1 MNAIVRIFLFSLGAA
16 LTGLWPAGADAQT
29 SALGR
34 CGLASRGSGLGLPP
48 GGATHASM
56 IKRTLKCLQTTGQAP
71 AAGSAGA
78 GGQFVTFDP
87 PGSTATE
94 PTGITPDGT
103 ITGFY
108 TDAGGVQHGFLRS
121 PAGGFTTFDPPGSTS
136 TYVGSISTN
145 GEIAGAWCETSLV
158 TCARVHGFVRAK
170 NGTFT
175 TFDSPDSSGGISP
188 GIYAIAPPPS
198 INPAGA
204 VAGTYFVLVPSYTEH
219 GFVRIKSGAFTTIDV
234 PGASFTEGL
243 AINPSGAIIGDFCNQ
258 TTCYT
263 GFIRFPTG
271 SFATIDIPGGA
282 CGGQSIPSDIN
293 PSGAVTGSFADPS
306 CNDASH
312 SYVRAPD
319 GTVTAF
325 DAPGFS
331 SSQAT
336 AINAAGSITGL
347 TFNPDFLYHGFLRTP
362 NGVITTFVAPGAI
375 WTWPLG
381 INSAGAIIGW
391 YYDANFVQHGFLRLP

>member
-1 MNAIVRIFLFSLGAA
+1 VKTIVRISLFSVGAA
-16 LTGLWPAGADAQT
+16 LVGCWAAGADAQT

-34 CGLASRGSGLGLPP
+34 CGLAPSAGSIPGLAP
-48 GGATHASM
+48 GGAGAHAAM
-56 IKRTLKCLQTTGQAP
+56 IKRTLKCLQATGRAP
-71 AAGSAGA
+71 AAGPA
-78 GGQFVTFDP
+78 GGGGRFVTFDP

-108 TDAGGVQHGFLRS
+108 ADAGGAQHGFLRT
-121 PAGGFTTFDPPGSTS
+121 PTGRITTFDPPGTTY
-136 TYVGSISTN
+136 TYVGSISTD
-145 GEIAGAWCETSLV
+145 GEIAGAYCDTAACSPI
-158 TCARVHGFVRAK
+158 HGFVRAS
-170 NGTFT
+170 NGAFT
-175 TFDSPDSSGGISP
+175 TFDAPAGSGGVSP
-188 GIYAIAPPPS
+188 GIYGVGPPPS

-219 GFVRIKSGAFTTIDV
+219 AFLRTKSGAFTTIDV

-263 GFIRFPTG
+263 GFIRLPTG

-293 PSGAVTGSFADPS
+293 PSGAVTGSFIDPS
-306 CNDASH
+306 CSDASH
-312 SYVRAPD
+312 GYVRASD
-319 GTVTAF
+319 GNVTTF

-331 SSQAT
+331 STQAT
-336 AINAAGSITGL
+336 AINPSGSITGL
-347 TFNPDFLYHGFLRTP
+347 TFNPDFLYHGFLRSS
-362 NGVITTFVAPGAI
+362 NGATTTFVAPGAV
-375 WTWPLG
+375 WTWPLA
-381 INSAGAIIGW
+381 INPEGAIIGW
-391 YYDANFVQHGFLRLP
+391 FYDANFVQHGFLRLP

>member
-1 MNAIVRIFLFSLGAA
+1 M
-16 LTGLWPAGADAQT
+16 
-29 SALGR
+29 
-34 CGLASRGSGLGLPP
+34 
-48 GGATHASM
+48 
-56 IKRTLKCLQTTGQAP
+56 
-71 AAGSAGA
+71 SAGGRTRA
-78 GGQFVTFDP
+78 PGRFGGRGRALRHLRP
-87 PGSTATE
+87 ARLRRHGAY
-94 PTGITPDGT
+94 GNHPDGT

-108 TDAGGVQHGFLRS
+108 TDASGVQHGFLRS
-121 PAGGFTTFDPPGSTS
+121 PTGRFTTFDPPGSTF
-136 TYVGSISTN
+136 TYVGSISTSA
-145 GEIAGAWCETSLV
+145 EIAGAYCDTAACSPI
-158 TCARVHGFVRAK
+158 HGFVRAA

-175 TFDSPDSSGGISP
+175 TFNSPAGSGGVSP

-198 INPAGA
+198 INPAGT
-204 VAGTYFVLVPSYTEH
+204 VGGTYFVLVPSYTEH
-219 GFVRIKSGAFTTIDV
+219 GFVRTKSGAFMTIDV

-243 AINPSGAIIGDFCNQ
+243 AINPSGALIGDFCNQ

-271 SFATIDIPGGA
+271 SFAAIDIPGGA

-293 PSGAVTGSFADPS
+293 PSGAVTGSFIDPS
-306 CNDASH
+306 CGDVSH

-319 GTVTAF
+319 GTVTTF

-347 TFNPDFLYHGFLRTP
+347 AFNSDFLYHGFFRNS
-362 NGVITTFVAPGAI
+362 NGVTTTFEAPGAV

-381 INSAGAIIGW
+381 INATGAIIGW
-391 YYDANFVQHGFLRLP
+391 YFDANFIQHGFLRLP